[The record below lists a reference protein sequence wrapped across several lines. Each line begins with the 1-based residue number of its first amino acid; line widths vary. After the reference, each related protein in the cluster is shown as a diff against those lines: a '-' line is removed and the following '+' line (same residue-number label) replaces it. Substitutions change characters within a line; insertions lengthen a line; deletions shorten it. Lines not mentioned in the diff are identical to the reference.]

1 MYGARDFHFV
11 SKNFLDCM
19 YVNYGPIM
27 HKYLRITKCLAIYS
41 HVCTNLWRHQCN
53 TKLILLLKVLR

>member
-1 MYGARDFHFV
+1 MYDARNFV

-27 HKYLRITKCLAIYS
+27 HKYLRIAKCLAIYS

>member
-1 MYGARDFHFV
+1 MYDARDIYMCV
-11 SKNFLDCM
+11 CVCT

-27 HKYLRITKCLAIYS
+27 HKYLRVAKCLAIYS